1 MKAICSEVTILN
13 KNWFIFSKY
22 RPPDNSNLLAY
33 FKELRKYLNQACKNY
48 DNFIV
53 MRGFNQQSAQSQ
65 IN

>member
-33 FKELRKYLNQACKNY
+33 FKELRKYLNQACKN
-48 DNFIV
+48 
-53 MRGFNQQSAQSQ
+53 
-65 IN
+65 